1 MEEKK
6 IKESSENVQAYLP
19 LSLSDNIL
27 VSHKSQA
34 LQRHSKRRGEGDGH
48 TEKREESQHDRTH
61 THSPRHRCMSARTG
75 RTRSDPGQVSVG
87 EGGGQEAGQSKTN
100 KQTRGRS
107 EENLLGQHATKK
119 R

>member
-6 IKESSENVQAYLP
+6 IKESSENFQAYLP
-19 LSLSDNIL
+19 QSLSDNIL

-61 THSPRHRCMSARTG
+61 THSPR
-75 RTRSDPGQVSVG
+75 RSDPGQVSVG

-100 KQTRGRS
+100 KQTGGRS
-107 EENLLGQHATKK
+107 EENLLGQHATK
-119 R
+119 RR